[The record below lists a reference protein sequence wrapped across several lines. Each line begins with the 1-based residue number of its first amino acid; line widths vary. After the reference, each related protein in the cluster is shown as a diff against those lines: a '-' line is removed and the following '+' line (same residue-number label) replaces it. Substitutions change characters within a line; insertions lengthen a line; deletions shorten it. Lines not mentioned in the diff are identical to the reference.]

1 MKKCLKGF
9 AFVCLFVLA
18 LGGAAGAETT
28 IKISHIGP
36 ANVEDNIVHYFVNE
50 FTNRVTE
57 RTKGSVKFEV
67 YPDDQL
73 GSEEQRMELIKKD
86 GLNQPLADV
95 ASFAALGTVL
105 PELYVTSTP
114 FLFSSFKAA
123 HTFFDESECMAKLK
137 ELFRERTGCVLIEV
151 VEEGGFLAFTNS
163 KKEIRSPADFKGL
176 KFRGM
181 AEDQLVIYQ
190 AFGASGTPIPWG
202 ETYMALKTGVVDGQM
217 NPATYIL
224 MGSFTEVQKYM
235 TLANFQY
242 SDQFLILNGDLFD
255 SLTEE
260 ERRVMLEAAR
270 EANNLTR
277 ERIEALDARQ
287 IEECREK
294 GLQVYTPNAEEM
306 EQFRTL
312 GQPAYLEWLKGR
324 VDKAWVDMALRDAE
338 AANAGK

>member
-1 MKKCLKGF
+1 MLVGENMDLKQTI
-9 AFVCLFVLA
+9 CA
-18 LGGAAGAETT
+18 LTEGAGVSGAEETL
-28 IKISHIGP
+28 
-36 ANVEDNIVHYFVNE
+36 
-50 FTNRVTE
+50 
-57 RTKGSVKFEV
+57 VKA
-67 YPDDQL
+67 
-73 GSEEQRMELIKKD
+73 EEL
-86 GLNQPLADV
+86 
-95 ASFAALGTVL
+95 
-105 PELYVTSTP
+105 
-114 FLFSSFKAA
+114 
-123 HTFFDESECMAKLK
+123 LK
-137 ELFRERTGCVLIEV
+137 EF
-151 VEEGGFLAFTNS
+151 
-163 KKEIRSPADFKGL
+163 ADDVH
-176 KFRGM
+176 R
-181 AEDQLVIYQ
+181 D
-190 AFGASGTPIPWG
+190 
-202 ETYMALKTGVVDGQM
+202 
-217 NPATYIL
+217 IL